1 MMDMSN
7 PLPPTRSQFGFSCLV
22 TRAQRCTLSLL
33 LYQFLFTLLPPSS
46 DFTPTHSL
54 SLSCHVGNASLP
66 SSPFPLQIKMTP
78 CSKIEVNL
86 LSTPFKK
93 IPLLLM
99 LILDRF
105 DVDDGLG
112 DSKGMGTPSCPSP
125 SSPHATRSLLP
136 LRVHVNLI
144 STSHFLLF
152 HFFLFKPSS
161 SPASWSL

>member
-1 MMDMSN
+1 MPCFG
-7 PLPPTRSQFGFSCLV
+7 PLATQIHGNVFSILGPNLV
-22 TRAQRCTLSLL
+22 FLASL
-33 LYQFLFTLLPPSS
+33 QGHNDVHFLFYSTSS
-46 DFTPTHSL
+46 SFTPTHSL

-136 LRVHVNLI
+136 LRFHVNLI